1 MNNDT
6 VNLLKECNAGI
17 KMGVNS
23 IDSVLPYVK
32 SKEMKRALNACKDE
46 HAKLGDK
53 THGMLN
59 KAGKDAKDPHAFA
72 RLMSDITIR
81 SKIIFDRSDES
92 IANIMTDGCNMGVK
106 SLRRYMNRYENAS
119 DEAKNTAKDL
129 IQSEID
135 LVNSLSNYL

>member
-32 SKEMKRALNACKDE
+32 SKEMKSALNTCKDE

-59 KAGKDAKDPHAFA
+59 KEGKDAKDPHAFA
-72 RLMSDITIR
+72 RLMSEFTTK
-81 SKIIFDRSDES
+81 SKIIFDRSDAS
-92 IANIMTDGCNMGVK
+92 IASIMTDGCNMGVK
-106 SLRRYMNRYENAS
+106 SLSKYLNQYKAA
-119 DEAKNTAKDL
+119 DESSKNIAKRLISIEVNLSEDL
-129 IQSEID
+129 RSF
-135 LVNSLSNYL
+135 L

>member
-32 SKEMKRALNACKDE
+32 SKDMKSALNACKDE

-53 THGMLN
+53 THGMLSRED
-59 KAGKDAKDPHAFA
+59 KATKDPHPFA
-72 RLMSDITIR
+72 RVMSDITTR
-81 SKIIFDRSDES
+81 SKMIFDRSDAS
-92 IANIMTDGCNMGVK
+92 IASIMTDGCNMGVK
-106 SLRRYMNRYENAS
+106 SLRRYMNRYEDAS
-119 DEAKNTAKDL
+119 DEAKNVAEQL
-129 IQSEID
+129 IETEIN
-135 LVNSLSNYL
+135 LIESLKSYL

>member
-17 KMGVNS
+17 KTGVNS

-32 SKEMKRALNACKDE
+32 SKEMKSALNSCKDE

-59 KAGKDAKDPHAFA
+59 KEGEDAKDPHAFA
-72 RLMSDITIR
+72 RLMSEFTTR
-81 SKIIFDRSDES
+81 SKIIFDRSDAS

-119 DEAKNTAKDL
+119 DEAKEVTNEL

-135 LVNSLSNYL
+135 LVNSLATYL